1 MSINNKIFKLNAFKL
16 LESLKY
22 IEYKFF
28 IFFVEINLKKE
39 LYL

>member
-1 MSINNKIFKLNAFKL
+1 MSINNKIYKFNSFKLS
-16 LESLKY
+16 ESLKY